1 MARPLYSL
9 VFRHISVLR
18 ALHAGCELVRGE
30 GQISMGTMP
39 ELFGSNTFDP
49 ETIKI
54 LSDAYDR
61 ANNALH
67 DHPTVVDEA
76 IAGRIISLAKQGV
89 RDLDALVQGALKGLG
104 DNKAG

>member
-1 MARPLYSL
+1 
-9 VFRHISVLR
+9 
-18 ALHAGCELVRGE
+18 
-30 GQISMGTMP
+30 MGTMP

-67 DHPTVVDEA
+67 DHPTRPSPA
-76 IAGRIISLAKQGV
+76 A
-89 RDLDALVQGALKGLG
+89 
-104 DNKAG
+104 